1 MGGGLL
7 SVVGLGPGDPALR
20 TERAVSRIAQAD
32 TVTNGSDLTTETLIE
47 LARSGR
53 RIVRVVAGDP
63 LESPHVLAEVRDAA
77 RAGVAVEVVPGI
89 GALAAAGAFAGVIG
103 RAAWVLAGDVAGWL
117 IREPVDRTV
126 TLVAQPGSPRQHIV
140 VTTAGEAS
148 ASARALGDGPL
159 VVVVNAPDPDL
170 RWFERQPLFGKRV
183 LVTRARGQSERA
195 ATLLR
200 ERGAEPVV
208 VPTIEIRPPSDPEP
222 LARALQRLRSGVYAW
237 VAFTSANGVE
247 RTWAA
252 LVAAGADAR
261 AFGAAR
267 LAAIGP
273 ATAQALEAH
282 GLRPDV
288 VAHEFRGERLADD
301 MLAAVPSGAPFP
313 YVLLARAARARDVVP
328 ETLRAAGWT
337 VDVVAAYE
345 THVPSRET
353 ADVLA
358 REFDRAGIDAV
369 TLTSSS
375 TVDNLC
381 DLLGPM
387 AGEFLG
393 QSRVASIGPVTTA
406 TALARGVRVDVT
418 ATQYTVPGLVDAL
431 AESFDGR
438 SAPSDR

>member
-1 MGGGLL
+1 
-7 SVVGLGPGDPALR
+7 
-20 TERAVSRIAQAD
+20 
-32 TVTNGSDLTTETLIE
+32 
-47 LARSGR
+47 
-53 RIVRVVAGDP
+53 
-63 LESPHVLAEVRDAA
+63 
-77 RAGVAVEVVPGI
+77 
-89 GALAAAGAFAGVIG
+89 
-103 RAAWVLAGDVAGWL
+103 
-117 IREPVDRTV
+117 V

>member
-1 MGGGLL
+1 VGGGLL
-7 SVVGLGPGDPALR
+7 SFVGLGPGDPALR

-32 TVTNGSDLTTETLIE
+32 TLTNGSDVTTETLIE

-89 GALAAAGAFAGVIG
+89 GAVAAAGAFAGVIG
-103 RAAWVLAGDVAGWL
+103 RAAWVLADDVAGWL
-117 IREPVDRTV
+117 VREPVDRPV
-126 TLVAQPGSPRQHIV
+126 TLVAQPGSPGQHVV
-140 VTTAGEAS
+140 VTTAREAS
-148 ASARALGDGPL
+148 AAARGLGDGPL

-273 ATAQALEAH
+273 ATAQALDAH

-301 MLAAVPSGAPFP
+301 MLAAVPSGAAFP
-313 YVLLARAARARDVVP
+313 CVLLARAARARDVVP
-328 ETLRAAGWT
+328 EMLRAAGWT

-345 THVPSRET
+345 THVPSQET
-353 ADVLA
+353 AGVLA

-387 AGEFLG
+387 AAELLG
-393 QSRVASIGPVTTA
+393 HSRVASIGPVTTA

-438 SAPSDR
+438 SATSDR